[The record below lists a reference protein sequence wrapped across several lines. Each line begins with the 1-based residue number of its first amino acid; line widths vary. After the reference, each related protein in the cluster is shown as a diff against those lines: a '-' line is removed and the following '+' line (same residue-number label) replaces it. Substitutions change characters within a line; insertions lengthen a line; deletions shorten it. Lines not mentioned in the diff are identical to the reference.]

1 MGNVED
7 RAMTLLRNRVF
18 LPEDQ
23 RDGAAVATASAA
35 EAELAAPL
43 AVLDAA
49 LADRDHLLGDR
60 FTVADL
66 NVAAVMSWL
75 KMTKVDLSAYGHVTD
90 WLGRCLGRKAYVAA
104 RTA

>member
-1 MGNVED
+1 MGNVEG

-23 RDGAAVATASAA
+23 RDGAAAATASAA

-66 NVAAVMSWL
+66 NVAAVKSWL
-75 KMTKVDLSAYGHVTD
+75 KMTKVDLSAYSHVAD

-104 RTA
+104 RAA

>member
-1 MGNVED
+1 MDNVEG

-23 RDGAAVATASAA
+23 RDGAAAATASAA

-49 LADRDHLLGDR
+49 LADRDYLLGDR

-75 KMTKVDLSAYGHVTD
+75 KMTKVDLSAYDHVAD
-90 WLGRCLGRKAYVAA
+90 WLGRKAYVAA
-104 RTA
+104 RAA